1 MSTPSVVSLF
11 AHLVTTGV
19 GPFYDGVAHFLVSL
33 EELLPA
39 LLLALLGGMRGPRAG
54 RWVLATMPVA
64 WVVGG
69 LVGLARPSATVP
81 VMFTAALLLVP
92 AVLVAWD
99 RELPLW
105 LVTALAALFGLWAGF
120 SNGTAMAAGGA
131 SLRGLLGAAASTL
144 VLTTLGAAL
153 AASLP
158 RGWPRIVLRVAG
170 SWMAALALL
179 ALGWTLRG

>member
-1 MSTPSVVSLF
+1 VNLPSVVPLF

-19 GPFYDGVAHFLVSL
+19 GPFYDGVAHFFMSL
-33 EELLPA
+33 EELLPVLVVA
-39 LLLALLGGMRGPRAG
+39 ALGGLRGPRAG
-54 RWVLATMPVA
+54 RWVLAALPVA
-64 WVVGG
+64 WLAGG
-69 LVGLARPSATVP
+69 LVGLARPSATIP
-81 VMFTAALLLVP
+81 VTFTAALLLVP

-105 LVTALAALFGLWAGF
+105 LVTTLAAIFGLWVGV
-120 SNGTAMAAGGA
+120 SNGAAMEAGGA
-131 SLRGLLGAAASTL
+131 GFRGLLGAAASAL
-144 VLTTLGAAL
+144 VVTTLGAAL

-158 RGWPRIVLRVAG
+158 QGWPRIVLRVAG